1 MKKILPLIGS
11 IALLFT
17 LDACKVTTSSSSSGS
32 EMDSSTTSNDD
43 ISTSVPDINDFS
55 QDITLEDGL
64 KVFALAYENTL
75 NAESL
80 KINADLTD
88 VKIDKTT
95 TSQTFVD
102 GELESSSTLNSKIS
116 LTSDIGLAINM
127 DATKTVDQAFKA
139 VANISNTDFNF
150 AAKADDN
157 NSVAFEINFDS
168 IDAYL
173 QGTDL
178 YLDVT
183 GSDIYDQV
191 LEIIPLFSHGD
202 ENQVEQIASML
213 EQMGEKIVFDLS
225 SLNNSTSSPLP
236 VVSDVI
242 ASLPTSEELIQS
254 FNDAFTT
261 SPLLKEFFTCKSNGE
276 DTLIN
281 INITEDEYCE
291 FLASILS
298 SSDPSVP
305 PYTVEDVKEIM
316 GDLFGVNNFNFDII
330 INESGYVSYLAT
342 DVDMRVGLSSTSSS
356 SSGDEN
362 VVTTSITDTTTAD
375 IIFNTSFT
383 FDFAAIELDFP
394 SDLESFVPF
403 PLTDSSQLQN

>member
-116 LTSDIGLAINM
+116 LTSDIDLAINM

-157 NSVAFEINFDS
+157 NSIAFEINFDS

-183 GSDIYDQV
+183 GSGVYDQI

-236 VVSDVI
+236 VVNDVI

-254 FNDAFTT
+254 FNEALTT

-316 GDLFGVNNFNFDII
+316 GDLFGINNFNFDII

-342 DVDMRVGLSSTSSS
+342 DVDMRVGKSSTSSS

-403 PLTDSSQLQN
+403 PLTDSSQSQN